1 MKRLAIILIILFSAK
16 SVFAADL
23 KYKADEIAQNLK
35 LSSKAI
41 VRDESVEFEVL
52 SPKEALK
59 RVRFAV
65 TVMNNNGLELSRFIQ
80 YYDNYSEIGQLKA
93 VIYDESGKVVKKYS
107 GSDYKDYSYISGF
120 SLFESGR
127 VKYLDPEYRKYPFT
141 IEFTYEIK
149 YKGII
154 NYPQWTPFSGYNV
167 AVEKSQLKVITP
179 ANFKLRYQQKNIDS
193 NMPVVE
199 KQQKTSYLW
208 SFSKI
213 PSILYEEKSLPSSKF
228 LPTVYLAPVNFEIEG
243 FAGNMESWKGF
254 GEWIQ
259 NLNNGTE
266 TLDLQKSEFVK
277 NLVKDAKTDIEKIT
291 ILYNYLQNT
300 TRYVSVQLGIG
311 SWRPI
316 QAETVSRV
324 GYGDCKALT
333 TYMKS
338 MLGTAGIKSYYT
350 LIKAGE
356 DADTIDTTFPSNQ
369 FNHAILFVPLE
380 KDTIWLENTSQHIPA
395 GYLGSFT
402 DDRYALVIKDSGSEL
417 VKTPGLADNS
427 VSVSSVIT
435 LDNTSA
441 TAKIN
446 IDYTGLYYDRMS
458 SVLYSEESE
467 KKKAIENSFSIPHLT
482 INNYSMEASGGPDPK
497 VMLKSEVNIANYS
510 TRIKD
515 RIIFPLN
522 LLSDFS
528 NSLPLNDSRK
538 NAIYFQRHTNSS
550 GTTEFIIPP
559 GFKADK
565 LPEKTE
571 IKSQFGEY
579 YSEVKAENNRLIYTR
594 KFSMY
599 KGTYPADQY
608 NLLLQFYESVEKADN
623 TKIVLKQ
630 L

>member
-16 SVFAADL
+16 STFAADL
-23 KYKADEIAQNLK
+23 KYKADDIAQNLK
-35 LSSKAI
+35 QSSKAI

-333 TYMKS
+333 T
-338 MLGTAGIKSYYT
+338 
-350 LIKAGE
+350 
-356 DADTIDTTFPSNQ
+356 
-369 FNHAILFVPLE
+369 
-380 KDTIWLENTSQHIPA
+380 
-395 GYLGSFT
+395 
-402 DDRYALVIKDSGSEL
+402 EL

-482 INNYSMEASGGPDPK
+482 NNNYSMEASGGPDPK

-565 LPEKTE
+565 LPEKTK